1 VRHFTVGGDASER
14 LGAIPLFD
22 GLSVAELRMI
32 GRVVDGVEADVDEVI
47 MDQGMYGYEFVIIEE
62 GEAEVL
68 RDGVRVRMLGPGEF
82 FGELAI
88 LGGGEARSASVVAT
102 TPMRALTLTYHF
114 LHQIREQIPL
124 VRERIDREAQERLAR
139 NASAAGS
146 AES

>member
-1 VRHFTVGGDASER
+1 VRHFSVGDDASER

-32 GRVVDGVEADVDEVI
+32 GRLVDCLEADVDEVI
-47 MDQGMYGYEFVIIEE
+47 MDQGRHGYEFVIIEE

-68 RDGVRVRMLGPGEF
+68 RDGVRVRLLGQGEF

-88 LGGGEARSASVVAT
+88 LGDGTPRTASVVAT
-102 TPMRALTLTYHF
+102 TPMRALTLTSHF

-124 VRERIDREAQERLAR
+124 VRERIDQEAQERLAR
-139 NASAAGS
+139 NASAGGS